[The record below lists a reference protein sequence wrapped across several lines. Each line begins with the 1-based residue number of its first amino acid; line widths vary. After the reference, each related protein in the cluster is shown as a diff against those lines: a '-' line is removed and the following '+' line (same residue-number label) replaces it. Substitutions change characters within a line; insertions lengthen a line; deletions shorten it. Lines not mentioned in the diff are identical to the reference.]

1 MMIERHYDDEAL
13 VTMLATGAGT
23 ADAHL
28 TACGECTEKLDTFR
42 LVTTALHDAA
52 TWDKREINEAP
63 NPNTIA
69 TLRAFADSMSAEDTA
84 AEAFLAS
91 LLAGPRESWMATL
104 TAHPEYRTPGTV
116 RRLIAATD
124 RALDTMPADAV
135 EITALAVEIAEKLDG
150 CRADTLARL
159 RGGAWRERAYAL
171 FYTGKFAEAEKAVD
185 VAQRHFGAC
194 VVDEYEQARVGIV
207 GSLVERAME
216 HYDAGA
222 LQAARS
228 AGTFN
233 SFGDAR
239 RTVSAQL
246 AEVNSR
252 FSRGEFTL
260 ALRVL
265 TALEAS
271 VRNTDDANTHAIV
284 LGNLGYCV
292 WKLGKVSDALR
303 YQEAAASLFDE
314 IGNHAAAVRARWNTA
329 SILASEGQVAEAAKR
344 FQFVQSEFTRFG
356 MTGSATLASL
366 DRAEMLL
373 VSGEH
378 FSEVEEICR
387 NAMQTFATA
396 GVPHSEGA
404 LTALGLMREAA
415 SRRAATPA
423 LVRHVREYIR
433 RLPDEPRLLFAPP
446 PG

>member
-42 LVTTALHDAA
+42 LVTSALHDAA

-135 EITALAVEIAEKLDG
+135 EITALAVEIAEKLDPPA

-171 FYTGKFAEAEKAVD
+171 FYTGRFSEAEKAVD
-185 VAQRHFGAC
+185 TAQRHFDAC

-207 GSLVERAME
+207 GSLVERGME
-216 HYDAGA
+216 RLPEAIKKTAKGIE
-222 LQAARS
+222 
-228 AGTFN
+228 TFIA
-233 SFGDAR
+233 FGDSGR
-239 RTVSAQL
+239 IVSSKSVAASLQ
-246 AEVNSR
+246 
-252 FSRGEFTL
+252 FS
-260 ALRVL
+260 
-265 TALEAS
+265 
-271 VRNTDDANTHAIV
+271 
-284 LGNLGYCV
+284 LGNYR
-292 WKLGKVSDALR
+292 DALR
-303 YQEAAASLFDE
+303 IWKDAERDC
-314 IGNHAAAVRARWNTA
+314 NDDHVRARILPNIAVCYAKTRDFKRTVDFTK
-329 SILASEGQVAEAAKR
+329 LASHLYSELDMPVEAIRLRWNSAAMLAEAGRPDDALSELESVR
-344 FQFVQSEFTRFG
+344 RAFVDMSMLSEAALAALDAADIYLAREEFVSVERMCRDAMGLIEASGLEYSTR
-356 MTGSATLASL
+356 
-366 DRAEMLL
+366 
-373 VSGEH
+373 
-378 FSEVEEICR
+378 
-387 NAMQTFATA
+387 
-396 GVPHSEGA
+396 A
-404 LTALGLMREAA
+404 LTAIALLSDAA
-415 SRRAATPA
+415 EQRKATSK
-423 LVRHVREYIR
+423 LSTQVRQYVK
-433 RLPDEPRLLFAPP
+433 RLPVEPTLLFAMPP
-446 PG
+446 A